1 MYNKLVEKIAKNE
14 SQNKKTTN
22 SEHYLKTIE
31 LLEKSRAEQIELRR
45 QNEELKK
52 VMMTMKETIQHKE
65 SYVKEVE
72 QKSEG
77 YCVSMHK
84 RN

>member
-1 MYNKLVEKIAKNE
+1 
-14 SQNKKTTN
+14 
-22 SEHYLKTIE
+22 
-31 LLEKSRAEQIELRR
+31 
-45 QNEELKK
+45 
-52 VMMTMKETIQHKE
+52 MMTMKETIQHKE